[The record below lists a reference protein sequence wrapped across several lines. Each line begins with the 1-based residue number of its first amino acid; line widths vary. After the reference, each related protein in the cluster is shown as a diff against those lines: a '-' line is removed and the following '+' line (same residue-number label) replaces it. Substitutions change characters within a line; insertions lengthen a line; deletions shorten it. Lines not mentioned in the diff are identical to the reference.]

1 MQTIGDKSAQVG
13 TINDRVMQIINNLFN
28 GSQAEFA
35 KQVGV
40 STSLV
45 NNIVGK
51 RKSAPS
57 FDVLQK
63 IFTYVD
69 VRADWLLTGEGPMLR
84 ETIHTDTGMQVSE
97 TPAFAGTNE
106 RRVESQDIPLYS
118 FSVTG
123 GLLENIDN
131 SAQYI
136 EDTLHIPN
144 APKCDGAVRV
154 VGSSMT
160 PVIRAGDIIAFAL
173 VHDIGHIL
181 YGQIYFVDY
190 VIEFDTF
197 MVCKVMR
204 KSERGDD
211 YVSLHSLNPDYDP
224 VDIPRAAIRHL
235 ALVKLSICYMAM
247 A

>member
-1 MQTIGDKSAQVG
+1 MSDGISGRIEQLVQTYSDGNKSAFG
-13 TINDRVMQIINNLFN
+13 AKTGLSEARVRSYIN
-28 GSQAEFA
+28 GSQPSAEA
-35 KQVGV
+35 LTK
-40 STSLV
+40 
-45 NNIVGK
+45 IV
-51 RKSAPS
+51 RS
-57 FDVLQK
+57 FD
-63 IFTYVD
+63 IS
-69 VRADWLLTGEGPMLR
+69 AEWLLTGEGPMLR
-84 ETIHTDTGMQVSE
+84 ETLHTDPGMQVSE

-197 MVCKVMR
+197 MVCKVVR

>member
-1 MQTIGDKSAQVG
+1 MDKKEQLQALVDHYTSGNKKAFA
-13 TINDRVMQIINNLFN
+13 DRLGITPQALN
-28 GSQAEFA
+28 GWFIR
-35 KQVGV
+35 G
-40 STSLV
+40 
-45 NNIVGK
+45 
-51 RKSAPS
+51 S
-57 FDVLQK
+57 FDIESIYK
-63 IFTYVD
+63 SFTELSP
-69 VRADWLLTGEGPMLR
+69 DWLLTGEGPMLR

-197 MVCKVMR
+197 MVCKVVR